1 MKKLRSP
8 WLLIFGFF
16 IIGYMV
22 GEHGER
28 IVSAVTDKNYENL
41 KLFSDVLY
49 IVQKDYVE
57 EPKVDQLVEGAING
71 MLNTLDPHSSYKPP
85 DVYKEMQVETQG
97 KFGGLGIEITIKDEM
112 LTVVSPIEDTPAY
125 QQESRL
131 ETRL

>member
-1 MKKLRSP
+1 MRQLRSS

-49 IVQKDYVE
+49 IIQKDYVE
-57 EPKVDQLVEGAING
+57 EPKVDQLVEGA
-71 MLNTLDPHSSYKPP
+71 LD
-85 DVYKEMQVETQG
+85 
-97 KFGGLGIEITIKDEM
+97 
-112 LTVVSPIEDTPAY
+112 
-125 QQESRL
+125 
-131 ETRL
+131 